1 MESRGLEERRGG
13 IGGERRNCRG
23 DRRGWAER
31 GGGIGGEVRRE
42 REGNWRINHS
52 SDYGISVLLWVC
64 LLQESWVTCVPA
76 VLYNMLVL
84 LGLYVLEPHPHHTLL
99 ASFAE
104 DTAETEED
112 IDNTHM

>member
-1 MESRGLEERRGG
+1 MEERSG
-13 IGGERRNCRG
+13 
-23 DRRGWAER
+23 
-31 GGGIGGEVRRE
+31 E
-42 REGNWRINHS
+42 REGNWRRDEGVGGERGGNWRINY
-52 SDYGISVLLWVC
+52 DYSISVLLWVC